1 MKNIHVLPT
10 EKPSRLCYDRDDNLL
25 FAPNAGFTY
34 GDGKQHLYITSD
46 EKLPYDSSIF
56 DSGAFY
62 HRDPVGDVHI
72 ITKHTFKPNPH
83 FCKRIILTTDQD
95 LIADGV
101 QEISKDFLQWFVKNP
116 SCEFVEVKEKQHF
129 EADKSKRIDPLNGVY
144 YSYKIIIPQEEP
156 KQEPVF
162 PQVNIIDEW
171 LTEHGDPEITK
182 QVEREAEEIMKDK
195 ELEDAAV
202 NSWFYYEHVEGHL
215 YSTSYKNGF
224 KAGVK
229 YQAERMLKELQL
241 RLVII
246 KSEPDGLVRETMIN
260 NLLIDLK
267 D

>member
-10 EKPSRLCYDRDDNLL
+10 EKPSKLCYDRDDNLL

-34 GDGKQHLYITSD
+34 GDGKQHLYITSN
-46 EKLPYDSSIF
+46 EEIK
-56 DSGAFY
+56 
-62 HRDPVGDVHI
+62 VGDYI
-72 ITKHTFKPNPH
+72 IELDGNEV
-83 FCKRIILTTDQD
+83 FCSKGVMGKNDWCKKIILTTDQD
-95 LIADGV
+95 LIKDGV

-116 SCEFVEVKEKQHF
+116 SCEYVEVQEKQHF
-129 EADKSKRIDPLNGVY
+129 EADKSKRINPLNGVY

-182 QVEREAEEIMKDK
+182 QVEREAEELMKDK
-195 ELEDAAV
+195 ELEDAAE
-202 NSWFYYEHVEGHL
+202 NYRYNFDKFSGGLDTTFTAINFIKGAQW
-215 YSTSYKNGF
+215 
-224 KAGVK
+224 
-229 YQAERMLKELQL
+229 QAERMLKELQL
-241 RLVII
+241 RLLII